1 MAGLALVSLLH
12 ILVPVYWL
20 GGDLGAFYSSSF
32 LIDPR
37 RSVKERMMALTILNS
52 IDMAP
57 RTTLI
62 MALPTGLLLGW
73 AKGWLTVP
81 GIAVLALWLAALAW
95 LALAWALHLRH
106 GAPAPGLRRIDLTIR
121 WVVLAG
127 LTVAG
132 LLGLAHRINLPLF
145 IALKLLIL
153 AGAVALG
160 LLIRRLLV
168 PLFPPIAQMRRSGES
183 TPEGD
188 RAIAGVIA
196 RTRPAVLLIW
206 LLVLA
211 ASLLGLAKPV

>member
-37 RSVKERMMALTILNS
+37 RSVKERMMALTILNT

-95 LALAWALHLRH
+95 LALAWALHLGH